1 MLVRFFLVYIL
12 IEVLFMNTKYFIFV
26 FFVLFLSISI
36 VSANEINQNNNIT
49 LINDDSSIEIVDG
62 DIYQEN
68 DDLSISRDNLD
79 YQEEYD
85 SNEDNLQVSSQD
97 TIGNTEDDVIIVNN
111 WDELQYYCSQTDK
124 NYNLKLKENTNFHP
138 DNPSSSSYQIKVKNN
153 VKIFGSEGSW
163 IGDNSSSPRN
173 LMFLAIV
180 VEDDARVGL
189 TLDNVTFKW
198 IRVAG
203 GFNLPDGRFIYI
215 AGKKNSIIKNCRFY
229 ELKIEQGHSCV
240 IHLSKGTMTLD
251 NCSFIKCNT
260 KYGCLSVYGNS
271 PHMIVQNCYFENN
284 YANTEPGCINNC
296 GKLTVYNTTFYKNRA
311 GSWAGAIHTHSGA
324 SSTIYDSNFIDNV
337 AGWNGGALYTYG
349 NLKIYNSIFR
359 GNNCTTNNGGGA
371 IGACEY
377 GSQPHIYIEKCL
389 FEENSNNCWALD
401 SLSTEGTGRGGAI
414 SLMDKGSL
422 EVRDTIFIA
431 NSASIGTAICAKAV
445 VNYGSPDVILINNS
459 FINHTR
465 AGDVLIIQLWNS
477 SYKNISNNCY
487 YGNSIVFSNLTL
499 TKLSEEKEQAS
510 FEITAVLLNSS
521 YYDEDILEK
530 SLYDVYINNNYVK
543 TVNSTIFSIDFE
555 NLDICNVY
563 VIPTI
568 SNSKSNEVT
577 ATSTREY
584 IFVSKNRGNDT
595 NNGISRDAPVSSIK
609 KALELA
615 QNYQNIILL
624 DGEYSED
631 NILITY
637 DVTIKGEGNATLI
650 GDTSFISNAN
660 LTLKNLKINNLN
672 TETLIKNSNKLIIAN
687 SIITNNNALLVQN
700 NGVATI
706 SNSILLNNSKIIQGN
721 DANLD
726 YNWWGNSIPNLNIN
740 KYLTL
745 NITSDVDALEN
756 NQKANVKVV
765 FYLNDGTKY
774 NNLPQIDLN
783 LTAINGIVNK
793 YVTDVDSNIIYT
805 LTAFSDG
812 ILTVGYND
820 FTTSKTFEFLKTDPK
835 ISLSCDDIMVGDNLT
850 ITVTLPNDAEGN
862 LTVNVGINSQTKV
875 IDSSKMIF
883 TFENLK
889 ADSYTGTVNY
899 TGDKKYQSKA
909 VTSNVNVNKFESTTN
924 LTISTVNVDEDVILT
939 ITTTDSTT
947 GNVTLL
953 INNNPET
960 VFLTNSKGEYTI
972 KNIVRGDYLI
982 TAVYNGDD
990 RYLSSQT
997 SRFIEVDNLNASMKI
1012 ETDDITYGDT
1022 AIIKIKLN
1030 DDATGNVTVTIDGI
1044 KNSSAVVNGRAE
1056 VSFTNL
1062 EAGQNKNISVFYTGD
1077 NTYFNL
1083 TNTSS
1088 FNINKADLKFN
1099 ISSSDIK
1106 IGQTAE
1112 ISITVP
1118 SKTRGTFTINNETI
1132 NIPLSGEVSYLI
1144 FNLEI
1149 GNYTF
1154 TATYNGNNYN
1164 TVSKSVSF
1172 EVSEYPIP
1180 QWAGEGGNTENTHK
1194 TIYESNTNGTVAFTV
1209 QFDKTLTC
1217 ELLLDSMGN
1226 IYLTTQD
1233 GIYCYNQKDCLW
1245 YFTSNLTAGNFSGI
1259 CIGRDVIIAP
1269 KSGDTLYF
1277 INQTSGER
1285 YGASNIYQGSS
1296 LFAPVIDSNATLY
1309 IVSEYQY
1316 TSEDYKLT
1324 IIPYKVWENGGDPT
1338 LVTIGDTQPLC
1349 SPTLNENII
1358 VVVSENRLRMINA
1371 KTLETIS
1378 IKGGEYS
1385 PVRPVIGDG
1394 DIVYAVSSD
1403 SIVAY
1408 NIAGVQLWKT
1418 KVVGG
1423 VGNTLV
1429 IDPEQGV
1436 YHVNARGILYRF
1448 DILDGSDSK
1457 ISNLKVTTGI
1467 LIDNDSNLYF
1477 ASGNVFYAIDKEGN
1491 VLWQSDLGSKITGT
1505 PVMNKE
1511 GVIYVVSEDNKLF
1524 ALSSNNLKDPNLEV
1538 TINNITEGENITISI
1553 TINSQA
1559 TGNVS
1564 FSLDDVDYSFKASE
1578 GNFVKIIS
1586 DLKAGDY
1593 KINVTYTGDSIFG
1606 KSNKVVSFNVASKTS
1621 LLDPELDVTIPNI
1634 NEGDTALITIR
1645 INNQTTGNV
1654 SFTLDNIDYSF
1665 ETGNG
1670 SIVKEIFNLGV
1681 GTYDVNVTYPGD
1693 LRFKKASKLVTF
1705 SVRPITLPDPELEVS
1720 VPNISEGETAV
1731 ITIRINNQTTGNV
1744 SFTLNGID
1752 YSFETVNGV
1761 IVKEIS
1767 NLKAGTY
1774 TINVTY
1780 PGDLRFNESSK
1791 VVTFSVKA
1799 VTSPSVATSG
1809 SEVNINLASDA
1820 TGTITVKVN
1829 GQTYTKELVNGK
1841 ASIILPDGSY
1851 DAVITYSGDAKY
1863 AGFTITKK
1871 VTVKKPVT
1879 KKTSKIVA
1887 KKKTFK
1893 AKTKTKMYTVT
1904 LKSGKTP
1911 IKKVKLI
1918 IKIKNKTFKAT
1929 TNAKGKATFK
1939 IKKLTKKSKYTAT
1952 IKFAGN
1958 KNYKTTSKKVKIF
1971 VK

>member
-1 MLVRFFLVYIL
+1 
-12 IEVLFMNTKYFIFV
+12 MNAKYLIFV
-26 FFVLFLSISI
+26 FFVLFLSMSVI
-36 VSANEINQNNNIT
+36 SANELNQNNAT
-49 LINDDSSIEIVDG
+49 SLNDDSSMEIVNYHD
-62 DIYQEN
+62 ETNLNN
-68 DDLSISRDNLD
+68 D
-79 YQEEYD
+79 Y
-85 SNEDNLQVSSQD
+85 LQVSSQ
-97 TIGNTEDDVIIVNN
+97 EVISNDNEFIVVNN
-111 WDELQYYCSQTDK
+111 WEELQYYCTQSDK
-124 NYNLKLKENTNFHP
+124 NYNLKLKENTNFY
-138 DNPSSSSYQIKVKNN
+138 PSTPTDVNSQIKIKNN
-153 VKIFGSEGSW
+153 VKIIGSEGSW
-163 IGDNSSSPRN
+163 FGDSSSDAVK
-173 LMFLAIV
+173 LKFLPIV
-180 VEDDARVGL
+180 VENDERVGL
-189 TLDNVTFKW
+189 TFENITFKW
-198 IRVAG
+198 INAG
-203 GFNLPDGRFIYI
+203 GSTNLPDGMFIKI
-215 AGKKNSIIKNCRFY
+215 GGKKNTIIKNCIFQD
-229 ELKIEQGHSCV
+229 IQTTVGHSCIV
-240 IHLSKGTMTLD
+240 HLSKGTMTLD
-251 NCSFIKCNT
+251 NCSFIRCNT
-260 KYGCLSVYGNS
+260 NYGCLSVYGSS
-271 PHMIVQNCYFENN
+271 PHMTVQNCYFENN
-284 YANTEPGCINNC
+284 YAKTEPGCINNC

-359 GNNCTTNNGGGA
+359 GNNCTTDNGGGA
-371 IGACEY
+371 IGACQY
-377 GSQPHIYIEKCL
+377 GSNPHIYIEGCL
-389 FEENSNNCWALD
+389 FEDNANNCWAPD
-401 SLSTEGTGRGGAI
+401 SLSDGVGRGGAI
-414 SLMDKGSL
+414 SIMDKGSL
-422 EVRDTIFIA
+422 EVRDTTFIE
-431 NSASIGTAICAKAV
+431 NSAAVGTAICALAV
-445 VNYGSPDVILINNS
+445 EGYGTPDVIIVNNS
-459 FINHTR
+459 FINHVR
-465 AGDVLIIQLWNS
+465 SDDVLNIRLWNES
-477 SYKNISNNCY
+477 FCNISDNY
-487 YGNSIVFSNLTL
+487 YFGNSIVFSNLTL
-499 TKLSEEKEQAS
+499 TKLSEGKEQAF
-510 FEITAVLLNSS
+510 FEISNSLTHPDW
-521 YYDEDILEK
+521 YDSDILNK
-530 SLYDVYINNNYVK
+530 TLYDVYINNNYVK
-543 TVNSTIFSIDFE
+543 TVNSTIFSIDF
-555 NLDICNVY
+555 NDLDICSVY

-568 SNSKSNEVT
+568 SNRKSNEVT

-584 IFVSKNRGNDT
+584 IFVSKNNGNDT

-637 DVTIKGEGNATLI
+637 DVTIKGEGNATLT
-650 GDTSFISNAN
+650 GATSFISNAD

-672 TETLIKNSNKLIIAN
+672 TETFIKNNNNLIIAN

-774 NNLPQIDLN
+774 TNLPQIDLN
-783 LTAINGIVNK
+783 LTANGIVNK

-812 ILTVGYND
+812 ILTVRYND
-820 FTTSKTFEFLKTDPK
+820 FTTSKTFEFLKTNPK
-835 ISLSCDDIMVGDNLT
+835 ISLAADDIMVGDNLT

-875 IDSSKMIF
+875 IDSSKIIF

-889 ADSYTGTVNY
+889 ADSYTVTVNY

-924 LTISTVNVDEDVILT
+924 LTIATVNVGEDVILT

-953 INNNPET
+953 INNNPHT

-972 KNIVRGDYLI
+972 ENIVRGDYLI
-982 TAVYNGDD
+982 TVVYNGDD

-1083 TNTSS
+1083 TNISS
-1088 FNINKADLKFN
+1088 FNINKADLVFD

-1164 TVSKSVSF
+1164 TVSKNVSF

-1180 QWAGEGGNTENTHK
+1180 QWASEGGNTENTHK

-1209 QFDKTLTC
+1209 QFDKTLTG

-1403 SIVAY
+1403 SVVAY
-1408 NIAGVQLWKT
+1408 NIVGVQLWKT

-1429 IDPEQGV
+1429 IDPEQAL
-1436 YHVNARGILYRF
+1436 YHVNARGILYKF
-1448 DILDGSDSK
+1448 DLLDGSDSK
-1457 ISNLKVTTGI
+1457 LSNLKVTSGI
-1467 LIDNDSNLYF
+1467 LIDNNSNLYF

-1491 VLWQSDLGSKITGT
+1491 VLWQSDLCSKITGT
-1505 PVMNKE
+1505 PVMNKD
-1511 GVIYVVSEDNKLF
+1511 GVIYVTSEDNKLF
-1524 ALSSNNLKDPNLEV
+1524 ALGSSDLKDSNLEV
-1538 TINNITEGENITISI
+1538 SINNITEGENTTVSISI
-1553 TINSQA
+1553 NNQA
-1559 TGNVS
+1559 TGNVT
-1564 FSLDDVDYSFKASE
+1564 FTLDNVTYSFKASE
-1578 GNFVKIIS
+1578 GNFVKVIS
-1586 DLKAGDY
+1586 GLKAGEY
-1593 KINVTYTGDSIFG
+1593 SVNVNYSGDSIFS
-1606 KSNKVVSFNVASKTS
+1606 KANKVVSFKVVSKTTS
-1621 LLDPELDVTIPNI
+1621 LLDPELEVSIPNI
-1634 NEGDTALITIR
+1634 SEGAKAIITIK
-1645 INNQTTGNV
+1645 INNQTSGNV
-1654 SFTLDNIDYSF
+1654 SFTLGGVDYSF
-1665 ETGNG
+1665 VTGNG
-1670 SIVKEIFNLGV
+1670 IIVKEISNLNV
-1681 GTYDVNVTYPGD
+1681 GTYMVNVTYPGD
-1693 LRFKKASKLVTF
+1693 LRFNQSSKA
-1705 SVRPITLPDPELEVS
+1705 
-1720 VPNISEGETAV
+1720 
-1731 ITIRINNQTTGNV
+1731 V
-1744 SFTLNGID
+1744 SFT
-1752 YSFETVNGV
+1752 
-1761 IVKEIS
+1761 
-1767 NLKAGTY
+1767 
-1774 TINVTY
+1774 
-1780 PGDLRFNESSK
+1780 
-1791 VVTFSVKA
+1791 VKA
-1799 VTSPSVATSG
+1799 VVSPSIASSG
-1809 SEVNINLASDA
+1809 SVVNINLAGDA
-1820 TGTITVKVN
+1820 TGTLTVKVN
-1829 GQTYTKELVNGK
+1829 GQTYTRQLVNGK
-1841 ASIILPDGSY
+1841 ASITLPDGSY
-1851 DAVITYSGDAKY
+1851 NAVITYSGDSKY
-1863 AGFTITKK
+1863 VGFTISKQ
-1871 VTVKKPVT
+1871 VSVKKQVI
-1879 KKTSKIVA
+1879 KKASKIVA
-1887 KKKTFK
+1887 LKKSFK
-1893 AKTKTKMYTVT
+1893 KSLKIKKYTVT
-1904 LKSGKTP
+1904 LKSGKSP
-1911 IKKVKLI
+1911 IKKVTLTL
-1918 IKIKNKTFKAT
+1918 KIGKKTFKAK
-1929 TNAKGKATFK
+1929 TNSKGKATFK
-1939 IKKLTKKSKYTAT
+1939 IKKLTKKGKYTAKIT
-1952 IKFAGN
+1952 FKGN
-1958 KNYKTTSKKVKIF
+1958 KYYKATTKKVKI
-1971 VK
+1971 VLK

>member
-1 MLVRFFLVYIL
+1 MNAKYIIL
-12 IEVLFMNTKYFIFV
+12 V
-26 FFVLFLSISI
+26 FFVLFLSLSAIS
-36 VSANEINQNNNIT
+36 AYEIDQNNAT
-49 LINDDSSIEIVDG
+49 SFNDDSSMEIVN
-62 DIYQEN
+62 YHNENSFN
-68 DDLSISRDNLD
+68 DDSLMENIIDSQDGN
-79 YQEEYD
+79 D
-85 SNEDNLQVSSQD
+85 SNEVCLQASSQEVLSND
-97 TIGNTEDDVIIVNN
+97 NEFIVVNN
-111 WDELQYYCSQTDK
+111 WEELQYYCAQTDK
-124 NYNLKLKENTNFHP
+124 NYNLKLKENTNFY
-138 DNPSSSSYQIKVKNN
+138 PSSISDSNYQIKIKNN
-153 VKIFGSEGSW
+153 VKIIGSENSY
-163 IGDNSSSPRN
+163 IGDSPNYLENMDTLRYKYIP
-173 LMFLAIV
+173 IV
-180 VEDDARVGL
+180 VEENARVGI
-189 TLDNVTFKW
+189 TLENITFKW
-198 IRVAG
+198 IYMNAG
-203 GFNLPDGRFIYI
+203 FSIESSIFIQI
-215 AGKKNSIIKNCRFY
+215 SGKRNSIIKNCIFQDIYTRH
-229 ELKIEQGHSCV
+229 GHSC
-240 IHLSKGTMTLD
+240 ILHLQHGTATLD
-251 NCSFIKCNT
+251 NCTFINCSNS
-260 KYGCLSVYGNS
+260 YGCLSVYGSS
-271 PHMIVQNCYFENN
+271 PHMIVQNCYFEEN
-284 YANTEPGCINNC
+284 YASTEPGCINNC
-296 GKLTVYNTTFYKNRA
+296 AKLTVYNTTFVKNR
-311 GSWAGAIHTHSGA
+311 SFWWAGAIHTHSGA
-324 SSTIYDSNFIDNV
+324 SSTIYDSYFIDNV

-349 NLKIYNSIFR
+349 NLKVYNSIFR
-359 GNNCTTNNGGGA
+359 GNNCTTDNGGGA

-377 GSQPHIYIEKCL
+377 GSNPHIYIEGCL
-389 FEENSNNCWALD
+389 FEDNTNNCWAPD
-401 SLSTEGTGRGGAI
+401 SLSDGSGRGGAI
-414 SLMDKGSL
+414 SIMDKGSL
-422 EVRDTIFIA
+422 EVRDTTFIK
-431 NSASIGTAICAKAV
+431 NSAARGTAICALAV
-445 VNYGSPDVILINNS
+445 GGYGTPDIIIVNNS

-465 AGDVLIIQLWNS
+465 SYDVLQIQLWEES
-477 SYKNISNNCY
+477 FCNISDNY
-487 YGNSIVFSNLTL
+487 YLGNSIVFSNLTL
-499 TKLSEEKEQAS
+499 TKLSEGKEQAF
-510 FEITAVLLNSS
+510 FEITNSLS
-521 YYDEDILEK
+521 HPDWYDSDILNK
-530 SLYDVYINNNYVK
+530 TLYDVYINNKYVK
-543 TVNSTIFSIDFE
+543 TVNSTIFSIDF
-555 NLDICNVY
+555 NDLDICNVY

-568 SNSKSNEVT
+568 SNRKSNEVT

-584 IFVSKNRGNDT
+584 IFVSKNNGNDT

-637 DVTIKGEGNATLI
+637 DVTIKGEGNATLT
-650 GDTSFISNAN
+650 GATSFISNAN

-672 TETLIKNSNKLIIAN
+672 TETFIKNNNNLIISN
-687 SIITNNNALLVQN
+687 CILTNNNALLVQN
-700 NGVATI
+700 NGAITI

-726 YNWWGNSIPNLNIN
+726 YNWWGNSIPNLNIS

-756 NQKANVKVV
+756 NQKANVKAV

-883 TFENLK
+883 NFENLK
-889 ADSYTGTVNY
+889 ADSYTVTVNY
-899 TGDKKYQSKA
+899 TGDKKYQSKT
-909 VTSNVNVNKFESTTN
+909 VTSNVNVNRFESTTN
-924 LTISTVNVDEDVILT
+924 LTINTINVGEDVILT
-939 ITTTDSTT
+939 IKTTDSAT

-953 INNNPET
+953 INNNPYT

-972 KNIVRGDYLI
+972 ENIVRGDYLI
-982 TAVYNGDD
+982 TAIYNGDD

-1012 ETDDITYGDT
+1012 ETEDITYGDT

-1088 FNINKADLKFN
+1088 FNINKADLVFD
-1099 ISSSDIK
+1099 ISSTDIK

-1154 TATYNGNNYN
+1154 TATYDGNNYN

-1209 QFDKTLTC
+1209 QFDKTLTG

-1233 GIYCYNQKDCLW
+1233 GVYCYNQKDCLW

-1316 TSEDYKLT
+1316 ASEDYKLT
-1324 IIPYKVWENGGDPT
+1324 IIPYKLWGNGGDPT

-1385 PVRPVIGDG
+1385 PVRPVIGDS

-1457 ISNLKVTTGI
+1457 ISNLKVTSGI

-1477 ASGNVFYAIDKEGN
+1477 ASGNVFYAINTEGN

-1511 GVIYVVSEDNKLF
+1511 GVIYVTGEDNKLF

-1538 TINNITEGENITISI
+1538 TINNITEGENTTISI
-1553 TINSQA
+1553 SIDNQA

-1564 FSLDDVDYSFKASE
+1564 FTLDNVDYSFKASE
-1578 GNFVKIIS
+1578 GNFVRIIS

-1593 KINVTYTGDSIFG
+1593 SVNVTYSGDSIFG
-1606 KSNKVVSFNVASKTS
+1606 RANKVVSFNVASKTS
-1621 LLDPELDVTIPNI
+1621 LLDPELEVSIPNI
-1634 NEGDTALITIR
+1634 TQGEKATITIK
-1645 INNQTTGNV
+1645 INNETTGNV
-1654 SFTLDNIDYSF
+1654 SFTLDSVDYSF

-1670 SIVKEIFNLGV
+1670 IIVKEIFNLGA

-1693 LRFKKASKLVTF
+1693 LRFKQASKLVTF
-1705 SVRPITLPDPELEVS
+1705 TVRPNNVTLLDPELEVS
-1720 VPNISEGETAV
+1720 IPNISEGEKAI
-1731 ITIRINNQTTGNV
+1731 ITIKINNQTTGNV
-1744 SFTLNGID
+1744 SFTLNNID
-1752 YSFETVNGV
+1752 YSFGTGNG
-1761 IVKEIS
+1761 IIFKEIS

-1780 PGDLRFNESSK
+1780 SGDLRFNEFSK
-1791 VVTFSVKA
+1791 VVSFTVKA

-1809 SEVNINLASDA
+1809 SVVNINLASDA
-1820 TGTITVKVN
+1820 TGTLTVKVN
-1829 GQTYTKELVNGK
+1829 GQTYTKQLVNGK
-1841 ASIILPDGSY
+1841 ASITLPDGSY
-1851 DAVITYSGDAKY
+1851 NAVIAYSGDSKY

-1871 VTVKKPVT
+1871 VSVKKPVT
-1879 KKTSKIVA
+1879 KKASKIVA
-1887 KKKTFK
+1887 NKKTFK
-1893 AKTKTKMYTVT
+1893 AKTKTKKYTVT

-1939 IKKLTKKSKYTAT
+1939 IKKLTKKGKYTAT

-1958 KNYKTTSKKVKIF
+1958 KNYKATSKKVKIV

>member
-1 MLVRFFLVYIL
+1 
-12 IEVLFMNTKYFIFV
+12 MNAKYLIFV
-26 FFVLFLSISI
+26 FFVLFLSMSVI
-36 VSANEINQNNNIT
+36 SANELNQNNAT
-49 LINDDSSIEIVDG
+49 SLNDDSSMEIVNYHD
-62 DIYQEN
+62 ETNLNN
-68 DDLSISRDNLD
+68 D
-79 YQEEYD
+79 Y
-85 SNEDNLQVSSQD
+85 LQVYSQ
-97 TIGNTEDDVIIVNN
+97 EVISNDNEFIVVNN
-111 WDELQYYCSQTDK
+111 WEELQYYCTQSDK
-124 NYNLKLKENTNFHP
+124 NYNLKLKENTNFY
-138 DNPSSSSYQIKVKNN
+138 PSTPTDVNSQIKIKNN
-153 VKIFGSEGSW
+153 VKIIGSEGSW
-163 IGDNSSSPRN
+163 FGDSSSDAVK
-173 LMFLAIV
+173 LKFLPIV
-180 VEDDARVGL
+180 VENDERVGL
-189 TLDNVTFKW
+189 TLENITFKW
-198 IRVAG
+198 INAG
-203 GFNLPDGRFIYI
+203 GSTNLPDGMFIKI
-215 AGKKNSIIKNCRFY
+215 GGKKNTIIKNCIFQD
-229 ELKIEQGHSCV
+229 IQTTVGHSCIV
-240 IHLSKGTMTLD
+240 HLSKGTMTLD
-251 NCSFIKCNT
+251 NCSFIRCNT
-260 KYGCLSVYGNS
+260 NYGCLSVYGSS
-271 PHMIVQNCYFENN
+271 PHMTVQNCYFENN
-284 YANTEPGCINNC
+284 YAKTEPGCINNC

-359 GNNCTTNNGGGA
+359 GNNCTTDNGGGA
-371 IGACEY
+371 IGACQY
-377 GSQPHIYIEKCL
+377 GSNPHIYIEGCL
-389 FEENSNNCWALD
+389 FEDNANNCWAPD
-401 SLSTEGTGRGGAI
+401 SLSDGVGRGGAI
-414 SLMDKGSL
+414 SIMDKGSL
-422 EVRDTIFIA
+422 EVRDTTFIE
-431 NSASIGTAICAKAV
+431 NSAARGSAICALAV
-445 VNYGSPDVILINNS
+445 EGYGTPDVIIVNNS
-459 FINHTR
+459 FINHVR
-465 AGDVLIIQLWNS
+465 SDDVLNIKLWNES
-477 SYKNISNNCY
+477 FCNISDNY
-487 YGNSIVFSNLTL
+487 YLGNSIVFSNLKL
-499 TKLSEEKEQAS
+499 TKLSEGKEQAF
-510 FEITAVLLNSS
+510 FEISNSLTHPDW
-521 YYDEDILEK
+521 YDSDILNK
-530 SLYDVYINNNYVK
+530 TLYDVYINNNYVK

-568 SNSKSNEVT
+568 SNRKSNEVT

-584 IFVSKNRGNDT
+584 IFVSKNKGNDT
-595 NNGISRDAPVSSIK
+595 NNGISRDSPVSSIK

-637 DVTIKGEGNATLI
+637 DVTIKGEGNATLT
-650 GDTSFISNAN
+650 GATSFISNAN

-672 TETLIKNSNKLIIAN
+672 TETFIKNNNNLIIAN
-687 SIITNNNALLVQN
+687 CILTNNNALLVQN
-700 NGVATI
+700 NGAITI

-726 YNWWGNSIPNLNIN
+726 YNWWGNSIPNLNIS

-756 NQKANVKVV
+756 NQKANVKAV

-774 NNLPQIDLN
+774 TNLPQIDLN

-793 YVTDVDSNIIYT
+793 YVTDVDSNVIYT
-805 LTAFSDG
+805 LTAFGDG

-835 ISLSCDDIMVGDNLT
+835 ISLSCDDIMVGDNLI

-862 LTVNVGINSQTKV
+862 LTVNVGISSQTKV

-924 LTISTVNVDEDVILT
+924 LTIGTVNVGEDVILT

-953 INNNPET
+953 INNNPHT

-972 KNIVRGDYLI
+972 ENIVRGDYLI

-1012 ETDDITYGDT
+1012 ETNDITYGDT

-1044 KNSSAVVNGRAE
+1044 RNSSAVVNGRAE
-1056 VSFTNL
+1056 VTLNNL

-1077 NTYFNL
+1077 DTYFNL

-1099 ISSSDIK
+1099 ISFSDIK

-1112 ISITVP
+1112 ISIIVP

-1194 TIYESNTNGTVAFTV
+1194 TIYESSTDGTIAYTV
-1209 QFDKTLTC
+1209 QFDKTLTG

-1226 IYLTTQD
+1226 IYLTTKD

-1245 YFTSNLTAGNFSGI
+1245 YFTSDMAAGNFSGI

-1324 IIPYKVWENGGDPT
+1324 IIPYKLWENGGDPT

-1457 ISNLKVTTGI
+1457 ISNLKVTSGI

-1477 ASGNVFYAIDKEGN
+1477 ASGNVFYAIDKDGN

-1511 GVIYVVSEDNKLF
+1511 GVIYVTCEDNKLF

-1538 TINNITEGENITISI
+1538 TINNITEGENTTISI
-1553 TINSQA
+1553 SINNQA

-1564 FSLDDVDYSFKASE
+1564 FTLDNVDYSFKASE

-1593 KINVTYTGDSIFG
+1593 SVNVTYSGDSIFG
-1606 KSNKVVSFNVASKTS
+1606 RANKVVSFNVALKTS
-1621 LLDPELDVTIPNI
+1621 L
-1634 NEGDTALITIR
+1634 R
-1645 INNQTTGNV
+1645 
-1654 SFTLDNIDYSF
+1654 
-1665 ETGNG
+1665 
-1670 SIVKEIFNLGV
+1670 
-1681 GTYDVNVTYPGD
+1681 
-1693 LRFKKASKLVTF
+1693 
-1705 SVRPITLPDPELEVS
+1705 DPELEVS
-1720 VPNISEGETAV
+1720 VPNITQGENA
-1731 ITIRINNQTTGNV
+1731 TIIIKIDNGTTGNV
-1744 SFTLNGID
+1744 SFALDGVD
-1752 YSFETVNGV
+1752 YSFDVSNGTIICQV
-1761 IVKEIS
+1761 P

-1774 TINVTY
+1774 TIDVTYSGDSRFNKTVKRVTFTVKSDVVPLPNPDLAVSIPDITQGENAVITIKINNETTGKVSFTLNGVDYSFETGNGTIIKVISNLPAGTYTVNVTY
-1780 PGDLRFNESSK
+1780 SGDLTFNRTSK
-1791 VVTFSVKA
+1791 VVTFTVKA
-1799 VTSPSVATSG
+1799 KPSPLIQDLILKGSDISVLYTSNSYYKVKLTQNNAPLAGKTIAINFNG
-1809 SEVNINLASDA
+1809 ANYNIITDKKGIASFKITA
-1820 TGTITVKVN
+1820 KPGKYTI
-1829 GQTYTKELVNGK
+1829 K
-1841 ASIILPDGSY
+1841 ASYQGK
-1851 DAVITYSGDAKY
+1851 VTQN
-1863 AGFTITKK
+1863 T
-1871 VTVKKPVT
+1871 VTVKSILKAKNIKAKKSAKSLKIKVT
-1879 KKTSKIVA
+1879 LKKVNNKYLKNKVLTLKFN
-1887 KKKTFK
+1887 KKTFK
-1893 AKTKTKMYTVT
+1893 AKTN
-1904 LKSGKTP
+1904 
-1911 IKKVKLI
+1911 KKGVV
-1918 IKIKNKTFKAT
+1918 
-1929 TNAKGKATFK
+1929 TFK
-1939 IKKLTKKSKYTAT
+1939 IKRSVYKKLKTSKKYAYLVTYKNDAVRKT
-1952 IKFAGN
+1952 IKF
-1958 KNYKTTSKKVKIF
+1958 KK
-1971 VK
+1971 